1 MRNVLVRF
9 KPARHIEDFHHR
21 GTEFSESYN
30 FMEITRPL
38 DSWRIKENMEQSNA
52 QHEDCKGRNV
62 LTPPHVRAVGE
73 LLFKLYTYIGR
84 RGRFQTCQL
93 YK

>member
-9 KPARHIEDFHHR
+9 NPARHIEDFHHR
-21 GTEFSESYN
+21 GTVISESYN

-52 QHEDCKGRNV
+52 QHEDC
-62 LTPPHVRAVGE
+62 
-73 LLFKLYTYIGR
+73 
-84 RGRFQTCQL
+84 
-93 YK
+93 

>member
-38 DSWRIKENMEQSNA
+38 GSWRRKENIEQSNA
-52 QHEDCKGRNV
+52 QHEDC
-62 LTPPHVRAVGE
+62 
-73 LLFKLYTYIGR
+73 
-84 RGRFQTCQL
+84 
-93 YK
+93 